1 MEVTAPKFRLGR
13 CIGVIQ
19 KLDINDVIIIV
30 IEGCVTWLSLAL
42 GSMANT
48 FWLNKEG
55 LVGSI
60 LWPHVF

>member
-1 MEVTAPKFRLGR
+1 MEFTASKFRLGR
-13 CIGVIQ
+13 CIGVIR

-30 IEGCVTWLSLAL
+30 IEGCVTWLSFAL

-48 FWLNKEG
+48 FRLNKRG

-60 LWPHVF
+60 M